1 VALTVVPA
9 TALAGKAMVVLTSV
23 KLTLTVAVLSLLP
36 GVGSVVPGGGLT
48 LATLAKVPL
57 AFRATLTWNVTVA
70 RAPLA
75 KVVLPLMAVPAP
87 LAVAVTPALVT
98 MLVMV
103 PRPAGRL
110 SVQLA
115 PATALGPLLP
125 MTMV

>member
-1 VALTVVPA
+1 VLPGVAAPM
-9 TALAGKAMVVLTSV
+9 LAVLVMAKSAV
-23 KLTLTVAVLSLLP
+23 GVTLTVEVLLLLP